1 MLVRTQHRTLR
12 LQYLRVLYYLRIF
25 NVPYEGL
32 ASDNEEGQTFRSNNL
47 SEAERKEIYSLCK
60 KCLKEVWQNDRT
72 LIKAGEWNDGQ
83 WQNFRINSS
92 NHQPH

>member
-25 NVPYEGL
+25 NVPY
-32 ASDNEEGQTFRSNNL
+32 ASSGHGDNDESQSFSNL
-47 SEAERKEIYSLCK
+47 PKAEREAIYELCK
-60 KCLKEVWQNDRT
+60 NCLKEVWQDDRT
-72 LIKAGEWNDGQ
+72 VLKAGEWNDGQ